1 MPCAAI
7 RATGLCLIDGARLV
21 SLESALWEA
30 TRPAFRVRYIHDPAS
45 MPRVPL
51 YASYGFATGPTARA
65 KLARIVRKA
74 PEVVVKVTGRQRG
87 GNHVKAHL
95 DYIGRK
101 GKLGIE
107 TRDGE
112 VLISKDDIAER
123 AAEWSDTLQWRSR
136 PTVSSVSLIFSMPA
150 GNDPEKVLEAVRAL
164 AHAELS
170 DNHDYG
176 MALHTDT
183 PRPHVHL
190 TVQAE
195 GLDRTR
201 FNPGPVQLNRFR
213 ERFARELRA
222 RGVAAEATPRR
233 ARGQGI
239 AGSSM
244 ALIKLRARLRGEG
257 SRQITKSDRRTN
269 EQAISVARGQD
280 QLPLFIAAGSFRWRE
295 IRRAYEQAAV
305 ALDATGQS
313 DDRALASDV
322 RAFLEKRQSMN
333 STPQVFA
340 HQYARQLGAEQNR
353 AALPVDIKPPDHWQ
367 SGRGRSR

>member
-1 MPCAAI
+1 M
-7 RATGLCLIDGARLV
+7 

-30 TRPAFRVRYIHDPAS
+30 TRPAFRVRYIHDPTS
-45 MPRVPL
+45 SPRVPL
-51 YASYGFATGPTARA
+51 YASYGFATGATARA
-65 KLARIVRKA
+65 KLARVVRKA

-87 GNHVKAHL
+87 GSHVKAHL

-101 GKLGIE
+101 GAIEIE

-112 VLISKDDIAER
+112 ILTAKDDIAER

-136 PTVSSVSLIFSMPA
+136 PTVSSVSLIFSMPE
-150 GNDPEKVLEAVRAL
+150 GTDPDKVLGAVRAL

-170 DNHDYG
+170 DNHDYVL
-176 MALHTDT
+176 ALHTDT

-201 FNPGPVQLNRFR
+201 FNPRPVQLNRFR

-244 ALIKLRARLRGEG
+244 ALVKLRSRLRAEG
-257 SRQITKSDRRTN
+257 SREITSADRRTN
-269 EQAISVARGQD
+269 EQAIAVARGQAA
-280 QLPLFIAAGSFRWRE
+280 LPPFIAVGTSRWQA
-295 IRRAYEQAAV
+295 IRRAYVQTAA
-305 ALDATGQS
+305 ALDATGHS
-313 DDRALASDV
+313 DDRELASDV
-322 RAFLEKRQSMN
+322 RTFLAKHQGMN
-333 STPQVFA
+333 ATPEVFA
-340 HQYARQLGAEQNR
+340 ARHARNLGLSPNNPE
-353 AALPVDIKPPDHWQ
+353 PKEPDPPPLDH
-367 SGRGRSR
+367 GRSR

>member
-1 MPCAAI
+1 M
-7 RATGLCLIDGARLV
+7 

-30 TRPAFRVRYIHDPAS
+30 TRPAFRVRYIHDPTSA
-45 MPRVPL
+45 PRVPL
-51 YASYGFATGPTARA
+51 YASYGVATGPTARA

-87 GNHVKAHL
+87 GVHVKAHL

-101 GKLGIE
+101 GDVEIE

-112 VLISKDDIAER
+112 ILTAKEDIAER

-150 GNDPEKVLEAVRAL
+150 GTDPDKVLGAVRAL

-170 DNHDYG
+170 DNHDYVL
-176 MALHTDT
+176 ALHTDT

-195 GLDRTR
+195 GLDRKR
-201 FNPGPVQLNRFR
+201 FNPRPVQLNRFR

-239 AGSSM
+239 AGTSM
-244 ALIKLRARLRGEG
+244 ALVKLRARLRTGG
-257 SRQITKSDRRTN
+257 ISQMTDSDRRTN
-269 EQAISVARGQD
+269 EQAIAVARGHA
-280 QLPLFIAAGSFRWRE
+280 QLPAFIAKGKTRWQE
-295 IRRAYEQAAV
+295 ICQAYSKVAA
-305 ALDATGQS
+305 ALDATGHS
-313 DDRALASDV
+313 EDRALADDV
-322 RAFLEKRQSMN
+322 RGFLDKHPDMN
-333 STPQVFA
+333 ATPEIFAERHARNLGIERPNPERLTPQ
-340 HQYARQLGAEQNR
+340 
-353 AALPVDIKPPDHWQ
+353 PPPSD
-367 SGRGRSR
+367 RGRRR